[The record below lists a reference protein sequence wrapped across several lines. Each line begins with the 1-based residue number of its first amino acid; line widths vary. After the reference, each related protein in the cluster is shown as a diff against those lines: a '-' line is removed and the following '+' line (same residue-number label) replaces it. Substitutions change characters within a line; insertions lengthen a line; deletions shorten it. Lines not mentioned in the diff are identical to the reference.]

1 MYRCYIESLNW
12 IFFYVYINILNLIFN
27 NVFNIV
33 LGLNGVVFLKYV
45 FEIKYL
51 FFIKRI
57 FLWYDN
63 YVKLD
68 LNIIKL
74 IKGRRFDVKW

>member
-33 LGLNGVVFLKYV
+33 LGLV
-45 FEIKYL
+45 EMEL
-51 FFIKRI
+51 FF
-57 FLWYDN
+57 
-63 YVKLD
+63 
-68 LNIIKL
+68 
-74 IKGRRFDVKW
+74 